1 MGRGGLFPGSGLRSP
16 DFGLPIP
23 FFPLLPGWP
32 FVISFLLMYAIFK
45 NGGRQYRAEK
55 GATLELDQQG
65 PKEGE
70 KLEFSEVVLVHDGQ
84 KATIGAPTVKGAKV
98 LAEVVKNFR
107 GEKIRVFK
115 FRKREGYH
123 RTRGH
128 RSELTL
134 VKVTDIVTG

>member
-1 MGRGGLFPGSGLRSP
+1 
-16 DFGLPIP
+16 
-23 FFPLLPGWP
+23 
-32 FVISFLLMYAIFK
+32 
-45 NGGRQYRAEK
+45 
-55 GATLELDQQG
+55 
-65 PKEGE
+65 
-70 KLEFSEVVLVHDGQ
+70 
-84 KATIGAPTVKGAKV
+84 VKGAKV

-134 VKVTDIVTG
+134 VKVTDIVTA

>member
-1 MGRGGLFPGSGLRSP
+1 
-16 DFGLPIP
+16 
-23 FFPLLPGWP
+23 
-32 FVISFLLMYAIFK
+32 MYAIFRTGSK
-45 NGGRQYRAEK
+45 QYRAEK
-55 GATLELDQQG
+55 GATIQLDRQA
-65 PKEGE
+65 PKDGE
-70 KLEFSEVVLVHDGQ
+70 KIEFTDVVLVHDGQ
-84 KATIGAPTVKGAKV
+84 KASVGAPTVKGAKV
-98 LAEVVKNFR
+98 LGEVVKNFR

>member
-1 MGRGGLFPGSGLRSP
+1 
-16 DFGLPIP
+16 
-23 FFPLLPGWP
+23 
-32 FVISFLLMYAIFK
+32 MYAIFK
-45 NGGRQYRAEK
+45 SGGRQYRAEK
-55 GATLELDQQG
+55 GATLELDLQG

-70 KLEFSEVVLVHDGQ
+70 KVEFSDVVLLHDGT
-84 KATIGAPTVKGAKV
+84 KARIGAPVVKGAKV

-107 GEKIRVFK
+107 GDKIIVFK

-134 VKVTDIVTG
+134 VKVTDIVG

>member
-1 MGRGGLFPGSGLRSP
+1 
-16 DFGLPIP
+16 
-23 FFPLLPGWP
+23 
-32 FVISFLLMYAIFK
+32 MYAIFK

-70 KLEFSEVVLVHDGQ
+70 KIEFSEVVLLHDGT
-84 KATIGAPTVKGAKV
+84 KATIGAPLVKGAKV
-98 LAEVVKNFR
+98 VAEVVKNFR
-107 GEKIRVFK
+107 GDKVIVFK

-123 RTRGH
+123 RTKGH

>member
-1 MGRGGLFPGSGLRSP
+1 
-16 DFGLPIP
+16 
-23 FFPLLPGWP
+23 
-32 FVISFLLMYAIFK
+32 MYAIFK
-45 NGGRQYRAEK
+45 DGGRQYRAEK

-65 PKEGE
+65 PKEGD
-70 KLEFSEVVLVHDGQ
+70 KIEFTEVVLLHDGS
-84 KATIGAPTVKGAKV
+84 KARIGAPVVKGAKV

-107 GEKIRVFK
+107 GDKIIVFK

-134 VKVTDIVTG
+134 VKVTDIVG